1 MKIRKNIAISES
13 GFVFNPVTGESYTV
27 NPIGTEII
35 QMLNEGMVADQITG
49 SICDKYQV
57 ERHTF
62 EKDLA
67 DFIGM
72 LEHHHISQRHD
83 PDED

>member
-35 QMLNEGMVADQITG
+35 QLLNEGMETEQITI
-49 SICDKYQV
+49 SLCDKYLV
-57 ERHTF
+57 DRHTF
-62 EKDLA
+62 EKDLS
-67 DFIGM
+67 DFVGM
-72 LEHHHISQRHD
+72 LEHHHISQRHE
-83 PDED
+83 PEED